1 MENCVGKVVKIS
13 GKDSWGIDI
22 SIVGIVYAQ
31 KEGYKGK
38 STVYSLIKTNGS
50 IADSVAVMHD
60 GDVKVTSTRVAPEVR
75 EALKEAY
82 KTKLKLDAFKVR
94 YEKELVA
101 HKAALDASLATVK
114 INSKE
119 MTPSEFAAKI
129 GNLFSEK
136 YPATGGY
143 YSTKSFGVIS
153 CSPTEITV
161 EQSQDVDKYANPEKY
176 SFLYREYDNTI
187 HMNSDTKSYKDF
199 CARHA
204 PSVIPELA
212 KYCDAEVEAS
222 LGDKEWLSVGRLYT
236 FPIKYGYSE
245 KSIEELRERV
255 WGERVKQPSIAEQ
268 IARAEGMKA
277 GGAAGSRDSKNK
289 VGPEGR

>member
-13 GKDSWGIDI
+13 GKDSWGRDVA
-22 SIVGIVYAQ
+22 IVGIVYAQ
-31 KEGYKGK
+31 KEGYKGE

-50 IADSVAVMHD
+50 IADSVAVKHS

-82 KTKLKLDAFKVR
+82 KTKLKLDAFKAR
-94 YEKELVA
+94 YEKELSA
-101 HKAALDASLATVK
+101 HKEALDGSLAAVK
-114 INSKE
+114 ASSKE
-119 MTPSEFAAKI
+119 MTPSEFRDKVRS
-129 GNLFSEK
+129 LFAEK

-143 YSTKSFGVIS
+143 YSTKSFDVV
-153 CSPTEITV
+153 CYSPSEITV
-161 EQSQDVDKYANPEKY
+161 EQSQDVDKWANPEKY

-187 HMNSDTKSYKDF
+187 HISYDSKSYKDF

-204 PSVIPELA
+204 PRVIPELA

-222 LGDKEWLSVGRLYT
+222 LGDKEWLSVGRRYT
-236 FPIKYGYSE
+236 FPIKFGYSE
-245 KSIEELRERV
+245 KSIEELKERV

-277 GGAAGSRDSKNK
+277 GGTASRDSKNK